1 MMINRHLKNKTEI
14 LIIGIVLSLSSVAF
28 VQAVTSKIKVKVQ
41 TANIH
46 QKPDFKSQVINHVP
60 SGTVLDLRG
69 KEGKWYQVH
78 LASDKEGIVLSGY
91 IHQDYAEEITEGKE
105 DKKFKAIMIEG
116 EEPGY
121 KGELITIRFKDAD
134 VRDVIMYLCRIG
146 GLNVVFDPEV
156 SGKVTC
162 DLRDVPWDQALD
174 VILKINRLGKVIE
187 GKVLRTGKPNRLIQE
202 DKDKRK

>member
-1 MMINRHLKNKTEI
+1 MIMNRHLRNKAKI
-14 LIIGIVLSLSSVAF
+14 LIIGIALSLNLVA
-28 VQAVTSKIKVKVQ
+28 VSQAVTSKIKVK
-41 TANIH
+41 TKMANIH
-46 QKPDFKSQVINHVP
+46 QGPDFKSQVINQVP
-60 SGTVLDLRG
+60 WGTVLDLEDKR
-69 KEGKWYQVH
+69 GKWYKVN
-78 LASDKEGIVLSGY
+78 LSSDKKGIVLVGY
-91 IHQDYAEEITEGKE
+91 IHQDYAEEITEAKE
-105 DKKFKAIMIEG
+105 DEKFKAIMIEG

-187 GKVLRTGKPNRLIQE
+187 GKVLRTGETNRLIKQE
-202 DKDKRK
+202 KDKRK

>member
-1 MMINRHLKNKTEI
+1 MIMNRHLRNKAKI
-14 LIIGIVLSLSSVAF
+14 LIIGIALSLNLVA
-28 VQAVTSKIKVKVQ
+28 VSQAVTSKIKVK
-41 TANIH
+41 TKMANIH
-46 QKPDFKSQVINHVP
+46 QGPDFKSQVINQVP
-60 SGTVLDLRG
+60 WGTVLDLEDKR
-69 KEGKWYQVH
+69 GKWYKVN
-78 LASDKEGIVLSGY
+78 LSSDKKGIVLVGY
-91 IHQDYAEEITEGKE
+91 IHQDYAEEITEAKE
-105 DKKFKAIMIEG
+105 DEKFKAIMIEG

-156 SGKVTC
+156 SGKVSC

-187 GKVLRTGKPNRLIQE
+187 GKVLRTGKTNRLIKQE
-202 DKDKRK
+202 KDKRK